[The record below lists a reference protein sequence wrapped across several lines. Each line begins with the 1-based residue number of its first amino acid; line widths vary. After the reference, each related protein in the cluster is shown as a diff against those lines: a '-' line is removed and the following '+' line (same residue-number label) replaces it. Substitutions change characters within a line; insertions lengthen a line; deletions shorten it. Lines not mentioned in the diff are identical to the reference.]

1 MPKRSTTMRSSQI
14 GAMAAAMV
22 LCVLSAAAV
31 GGDKDDKLKVHLRLI
46 DPPAVLHV
54 GDKIKAGM
62 VLENISGSDV
72 LLPDSERNNVRFC
85 AQWYSYLCY
94 ETFPGKTGDLH
105 FGPVG
110 ESIIT
115 PDQGKEVY
123 SPLAPKAKTPEVVD
137 SHMLLLPGKALLPVM
152 FTSRRGIHLLHLGP
166 DGKWNGPRW
175 WSGTVLAE
183 MPLVISDEIPP
194 AMKQQYDRVRALLA
208 APDKPNAE
216 KLKALAEVAGQKH
229 LFAARFV
236 REIWQG
242 QANPAIKAAA
252 LEHMATL
259 LELGTAYEALGD
271 LLDVL
276 ADESA
281 PAPIRRRILAVMPDL
296 RLKHPNPGLRV
307 EDQGYYELPAALR
320 DKAAQAIESVAKG
333 RDPFLAVEA
342 RKVLEWP
349 RWGPLRPIPP
359 ATDRATTMPSTA
371 PS

>member
-1 MPKRSTTMRSSQI
+1 MRNSQI
-14 GAMAAAMV
+14 GALAAAMV
-22 LCVLSAAAV
+22 LCSLSAAAV

-46 DPPAVLHV
+46 DPPPVLHV

-62 VLENISGSDV
+62 VLENVSDSNV
-72 LLPDSERNNVRFC
+72 LLPDSDRNSVRFC

-94 ETFPGKTGDLH
+94 DSFPGKTGDLH

-110 ESIIT
+110 EGVIT
-115 PDQGKEVY
+115 PNQGMEVY

-137 SHMLLLPGKALLPVM
+137 SHVLLLPGKALLVVK
-152 FTSRRGIHLLHLGP
+152 FTSRRGIHLLHVGP

-183 MPLVISDEIPP
+183 MPLVISEEIPP
-194 AMKQQYDRVRALLA
+194 AMKQRYDDVRALLA
-208 APDKPNAE
+208 DPDKPNAE
-216 KLKALAEVAGQKH
+216 KLKGLAEAAGQKH

-236 REIWQG
+236 REIWQSK
-242 QANPAIKAAA
+242 ANPAIKAAA
-252 LEHMATL
+252 LEHMASL

-296 RLKHPNPGLRV
+296 RLKHPNPGLRI
-307 EDQGYYELPAALR
+307 EDQGYYELPAALC
-320 DKAAQAIESVAKG
+320 DKAAQAIESVTKG

-349 RWGPLRPIPP
+349 RWGDLRRIPP
-359 ATDRATTMPSTA
+359 VIDRATTMPSTA